1 MFENGIYTILATP
14 TGAMPHWMTAKYE
27 EVRQMGPDGVRN
39 LPGRRHNFC
48 YTSPVMRKKMKKIN
62 HELSRHLGNHPGV
75 ILWHIS
81 NEYGGNGS
89 DASCHCPHC
98 QQAFREWLKEKYKT
112 LDNLNHAWWTTFWSH
127 TYTDWSQIHSPVPN
141 GENGLHGL
149 NLDWK
154 RFVSHQIQDFCKE
167 EIHAV
172 LKYSVLPVTINMME
186 FFKPL
191 DYFKFAPQLDI
202 ISWDSYPEW
211 HSKKDEVD
219 IAVRA
224 AACHTLMRSLKKA
237 PFLLMESTPSI
248 VNWKPVNTQKRPGLH
263 ELSSLQAVACGSNS
277 VQYFQWR
284 KSRGS
289 SEKFH
294 GAVVDHRNG
303 SNTRVF
309 REVSAL
315 GQRMEQIS
323 DAVYP
328 TCNRPEAA
336 IVFDWET
343 GGRWRISRGR
353 EEIWPIWIRCWP
365 ISGHSGKWE
374 SMWILWMR
382 TAI

>member
-1 MFENGIYTILATP
+1 
-14 TGAMPHWMTAKYE
+14 MPHWMTAKYE

-172 LKYSVLPVTINMME
+172 LKL
-186 FFKPL
+186 
-191 DYFKFAPQLDI
+191 
-202 ISWDSYPEW
+202 
-211 HSKKDEVD
+211 
-219 IAVRA
+219 
-224 AACHTLMRSLKKA
+224 SL
-237 PFLLMESTPSI
+237 I
-248 VNWKPVNTQKRPGLH
+248 H
-263 ELSSLQAVACGSNS
+263 
-277 VQYFQWR
+277 
-284 KSRGS
+284 
-289 SEKFH
+289 
-294 GAVVDHRNG
+294 
-303 SNTRVF
+303 
-309 REVSAL
+309 
-315 GQRMEQIS
+315 I
-323 DAVYP
+323 
-328 TCNRPEAA
+328 
-336 IVFDWET
+336 
-343 GGRWRISRGR
+343 
-353 EEIWPIWIRCWP
+353 
-365 ISGHSGKWE
+365 
-374 SMWILWMR
+374 
-382 TAI
+382 

>member
-1 MFENGIYTILATP
+1 MKEIITKYPHLLHGGDYNPEQWIDCPKVLEEDIRLMKEAHVNCVSLGIFSWAKLEPEEGEFHFGWLRRIIDHLFENGIYTILATP

-172 LKYSVLPVTINMME
+172 LKYSVLEIKYWVRTVIDSVSMLITGQYSVNDLSGPVGVVDAIGTAYDDVKSQGVLVTVMTMLNMVILLSSNLGVMNLLPFPALDGGRLVFLAYE
-186 FFKPL
+186 LAAKKP
-191 DYFKFAPQLDI
+191 
-202 ISWDSYPEW
+202 
-211 HSKKDEVD
+211 VD
-219 IAVRA
+219 QRIEGAVNMA
-224 AACHTLMRSLKKA
+224 GMA
-237 PFLLMESTPSI
+237 LLM
-248 VNWKPVNTQKRPGLH
+248 
-263 ELSSLQAVACGSNS
+263 A
-277 VQYFQWR
+277 FM
-284 KSRGS
+284 
-289 SEKFH
+289 
-294 GAVVDHRNG
+294 
-303 SNTRVF
+303 VF
-309 REVSAL
+309 VLLNDVRFL
-315 GQRMEQIS
+315 M
-323 DAVYP
+323 
-328 TCNRPEAA
+328 
-336 IVFDWET
+336 
-343 GGRWRISRGR
+343 
-353 EEIWPIWIRCWP
+353 
-365 ISGHSGKWE
+365 
-374 SMWILWMR
+374 
-382 TAI
+382 